1 MLKKIFE
8 IIPAQSL
15 IFFSIC
21 VASILV
27 FIVLIIVPSQK
38 TAAELDT
45 RIEELEKRNAEQSAL
60 TPVFYTLLAK
70 AKAKNASQLPTTEKK
85 KLARGDMKKISTQI
99 LEQIH
104 NTYSELGEVLGL
116 FQQKRKEEFGHK
128 IVDDL
133 VQLLFDLRNE
143 LRKKKEYGLSD
154 EIRSRMKQLGLI
166 IEDTKEGPKW
176 RLIQRKSMTQL

>member
-1 MLKKIFE
+1 MLKRIFE

-99 LEQIH
+99 HAIVQRNGLEL
-104 NTYSELGEVLGL
+104 E
-116 FQQKRKEEFGHK
+116 
-128 IVDDL
+128 
-133 VQLLFDLRNE
+133 
-143 LRKKKEYGLSD
+143 
-154 EIRSRMKQLGLI
+154 EIRPDLNSLRDNSGYLLMNLVIKGDFFDFRKLLIDLGAIPSLAHIQEMRIRSVEESREIKLKIWLAQ
-166 IEDTKEGPKW
+166 E
-176 RLIQRKSMTQL
+176 